1 MLIAIDPGPE
11 QSAFVKMD
19 GPRLIAFEKSDNYE
33 MREML
38 RMMYLEYAPEH
49 DEFGTPLLAIE
60 MIASYGMS
68 VGAEVFNTCV
78 WIGRVI
84 EQCNGN
90 HQRVYRK
97 DVKMYLCGSMRA
109 KDTNIRQRL
118 IDLYG
123 GNEKAIGTKKKQGPL
138 YGVKKDCW
146 SALAVGVTA
155 QKLFN

>member
-1 MLIAIDPGPE
+1 MIIAIDPGSE

-19 GPRLIAFEKSDNYE
+19 GARI
-33 MREML
+33 M
-38 RMMYLEYAPEH
+38 
-49 DEFGTPLLAIE
+49 EFGIKENYDMRAWLHAQNHTYSWEAAPLAIE
-60 MIASYGMS
+60 MIASYGMA
-68 VGAEVFNTCV
+68 VGAEVFQTCI
-78 WIGRVI
+78 WIGRFI
-84 EQCNGN
+84 EQCNGS

-109 KDTNIRQRL
+109 KDANIRQRL

-123 GNEKAIGTKKKQGPL
+123 GKDKAIGKKASPGPL
-138 YGVKKDCW
+138 YGISKDCW

>member
-19 GPRLIAFEKSDNYE
+19 GPRLIAFGKMENYE
-33 MREML
+33 LRAMLNQLYSEHSDGVEM
-38 RMMYLEYAPEH
+38 
-49 DEFGTPLLAIE
+49 AIE
-60 MIASYGMS
+60 CIASYGMP
-68 VGAEVFNTCV
+68 VGAEVFSTCI
-78 WIGRVI
+78 WIGRFV
-84 EQCNGN
+84 EQFDGS

-109 KDTNIRQRL
+109 KDANIRQRL

-123 GNEKAIGTKKKQGPL
+123 GKEKAIGSKKKQGPL

-146 SALAVGVTA
+146 SALAVSVTA
-155 QKLFN
+155 QKLFS